1 MLRVEELVKRELGA
15 IIQRDYAFDGAM
27 VTVNAVSVA
36 PNLRNASVFFGVIGD
51 PSAHHKIERALN
63 RDHGA
68 IQKKLTSRVTLK
80 YTPQLRFKYDD
91 SVERGVK
98 TLSLI
103 QELDDLLPDEEEE
116 EFENEPDEADDRS

>member
-27 VTVNAVSVA
+27 VTISAVSVA
-36 PNLRNASVFFGVIGD
+36 PNLRNASVFFSVIGD
-51 PSAHHKIERALN
+51 PSGHHKIERALN

-98 TLSLI
+98 TLSVI
-103 QELDDLLPDEEEE
+103 QELDELMPEEGE
-116 EFENEPDEADDRS
+116 EFDDDPSEAQDPA